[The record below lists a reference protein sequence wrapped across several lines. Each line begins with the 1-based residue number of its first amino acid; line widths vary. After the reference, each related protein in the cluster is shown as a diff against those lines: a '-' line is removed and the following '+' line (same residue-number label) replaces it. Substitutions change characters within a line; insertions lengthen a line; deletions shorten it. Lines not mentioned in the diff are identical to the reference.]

1 METKSSNLS
10 VLLEEGVKRGRVKMD
25 IETEIR
31 WAFLIFVT
39 FITLTHLETGIFYT
53 IKCRYKGQGRF
64 CENTTFLQDF
74 FWHPSLSREYDDK
87 YICSMLHP
95 SIQALYKKE
104 HFIFVQTWPRQESK
118 LTNTSSLE
126 ELEKSVLWNSTET
139 TRTNALS

>member
-1 METKSSNLS
+1 MKKKICLFCWRPVEEWWFPFSGAKWPDLLFSPLSQMETKSSNLS

-31 WAFLIFVT
+31 WAYLIFAT

-64 CENTTFLQDF
+64 CEKTTFLTGF
-74 FWHPSLSREYDDK
+74 FLHPSLSREYDDK

-95 SIQALYKKE
+95 SFYTIT
-104 HFIFVQTWPRQESK
+104 I
-118 LTNTSSLE
+118 
-126 ELEKSVLWNSTET
+126 
-139 TRTNALS
+139 